1 MQRKGGMKK
10 ISIFMIFFFAVCTT
24 GILPQEASISVGII
38 DFQSKDN
45 AVSPSGEAVSAL
57 TSHLGKYKFINL
69 VERSKIGSIMKE
81 IELSQTG
88 VLDENEAIKI
98 GKISGVRVLIDG
110 YVSGKGAYARAIY
123 AETGKIIA
131 VSAAADFRIMAKEL
145 ARGIEVYLAKE
156 NIRNLRNESSD
167 ITTEFWAE
175 VSGRKCGAGTEVK
188 AQVGN
193 TVSFHFKTDT
203 DGYLTIID
211 IQPSGDIV
219 LLYPNDFAP
228 NNAVKAGVEYSI
240 PSNDDTFDLTFTEPA
255 GQDTLVAFF
264 SKRKVDWLDKEKLS
278 GDGFKTVLDGEKI
291 SAARS
296 VAIQSRQLKKNEW
309 ESLVL
314 TINVE
319 K

>member
-1 MQRKGGMKK
+1 MKK
-10 ISIFMIFFFAVCTT
+10 FCCFAILFFAVSTT
-24 GILPQEASISVGII
+24 GPVSQEASISVGII
-38 DFQSKDN
+38 DFQHSAGK
-45 AVSPSGEAVSAL
+45 ASGEAVSAL
-57 TSHLGKYKFINL
+57 TAQMGKYRFINL
-69 VERSKIGSIMKE
+69 VERSKIGAIMKE
-81 IELSQTG
+81 MELSQAG
-88 VLDENEAIKI
+88 VIDESEAMKI

-110 YVSGKGAYARAIY
+110 SVSGSGAHARAIY

-131 VSAAADFRIMAKEL
+131 VSSTADYRIMAKEL

-156 NIRNLRNESSD
+156 NIRSLRNESSD

-175 VSGRKCGAGTEVK
+175 VSGKKCGAGTEGK

-203 DGYLTIID
+203 DGYVSIVD

-228 NNAVKAGVEYSI
+228 NNAVKSGVDYSV
-240 PSNDDTFDLTFTEPA
+240 PSKDDTFDLSFTEPA

-264 SKRKVDWLDKEKLS
+264 TKRKVDWLDKEKLA
-278 GDGFKTVLDGEKI
+278 GDGFKTVRDGEKI

-296 VAIQSRQLKKNEW
+296 VAITSRQLKKNEW

-314 TINVE
+314 TIDVV